1 MYPNSKIKEVLIIVG
16 IGLVC
21 SLLLS
26 FLSGWGL
33 LMLVNLVGFSVKIT
47 FGKVLLAGI
56 CMFLIGLPF
65 TAKINIKENDPW

>member
-1 MYPNSKIKEVLIIVG
+1 MYPHFKVKEVLIIVG
-16 IGLVC
+16 IGLAW

-56 CMFLIGLPF
+56 CMLLIGLPF

>member
-16 IGLVC
+16 IGLIW

-65 TAKINIKENDPW
+65 TVKINIK

>member
-1 MYPNSKIKEVLIIVG
+1 MYPDSKIKEVLIIVG
-16 IGLVC
+16 IGLIW

-65 TAKINIKENDPW
+65 TVKSNIK

>member
-16 IGLVC
+16 IGLVWP
-21 SLLLS
+21 LLLS

-47 FGKVLLAGI
+47 FGKLLLAGI
-56 CMFLIGLPF
+56 CMFLIDLPF
-65 TAKINIKENDPW
+65 TVKINIK

>member
-1 MYPNSKIKEVLIIVG
+1 MYPHSKIKEVLIIVG
-16 IGLVC
+16 IGLIW

-65 TAKINIKENDPW
+65 TVKINIK

>member
-1 MYPNSKIKEVLIIVG
+1 MYPHSKIKEVLIFVV
-16 IGLVC
+16 IGLVWP
-21 SLLLS
+21 LLLS

-33 LMLVNLVGFSVKIT
+33 LMLVNLVGFSVKIA

-65 TAKINIKENDPW
+65 MVKINIK

>member
-1 MYPNSKIKEVLIIVG
+1 MYPYSKIKEVLIIVG
-16 IGLVC
+16 IGLVW

-65 TAKINIKENDPW
+65 TVKINIK